1 VHLVKRLLHVL
12 ALAAVIA
19 CGDGFQPNTDNV
31 LGTYNAQTFTSDS
44 AGTTTD
50 WLAHGAQLQITLAA
64 RSVAQGLLVL
74 PDTAGGPILLA
85 DLAGTWTLTADTVHL
100 QNSVD
105 TFVRNMAWVATE
117 NQLTGDQTFGG
128 TRIRVVLFK

>member
-1 VHLVKRLLHVL
+1 VKRLQHVL
-12 ALAAVIA
+12 AVVALVA

-31 LGTYNAQTFTSDS
+31 LGIYNAQTFTTDS

-64 RSVAQGLLVL
+64 RSVTQGLLVF
-74 PDTAGGPILLA
+74 PDTTGGPILLA
-85 DLAGTWTLTADTVHL
+85 DLAGTWTLTGDTVHL

-105 TFVRNMAWVATE
+105 TFVRDMSWAASE
-117 NQLTGDQTFGG
+117 NRLTGDQTFGG
-128 TRIRVVLFK
+128 TRIRVVLTK